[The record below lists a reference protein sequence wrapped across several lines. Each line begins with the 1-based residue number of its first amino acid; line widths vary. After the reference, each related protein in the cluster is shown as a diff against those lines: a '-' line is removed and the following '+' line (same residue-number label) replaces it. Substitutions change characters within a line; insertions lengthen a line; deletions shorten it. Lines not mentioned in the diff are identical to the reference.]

1 MKIAVFASGE
11 GTNAEAIIRRLNA
24 PGSPHSVSLVVTDRP
39 GAGVIS
45 RADRHG
51 VPVEIISRK
60 MLADEKLF
68 KTILLKHAVEFI
80 ALGGFLA
87 MIPEWLIDAFPERI
101 VNIHPSLLP
110 RHGGKGMYGHRVH
123 EAVIASG
130 DTESGIS
137 IHYVDKEYD
146 SGKLIFQ
153 ASTRVMPGDTAND
166 VEQRVRTLELAHYPE
181 VVASLLDSFPQPV
194 H

>member
-1 MKIAVFASGE
+1 M
-11 GTNAEAIIRRLNA
+11 
-24 PGSPHSVSLVVTDRP
+24 
-39 GAGVIS
+39 
-45 RADRHG
+45 
-51 VPVEIISRK
+51 
-60 MLADEKLF
+60 
-68 KTILLKHAVEFI
+68 EFI

-146 SGKLIFQ
+146 TGKLIFQ